1 MSGPTRFR
9 ILAIVTV
16 INFSKHVFT
25 LQYRFG
31 EILFPENQHQRRRA
45 TNQIDSAAFLE
56 KIGNKKTDGQF

>member
-25 LQYRFG
+25 LQYRFVQ
-31 EILFPENQHQRRRA
+31 IVFPENELQGPTSDKPDRFG
-45 TNQIDSAAFLE
+45 TFFE
-56 KIGNKKTDGQF
+56 KVGNKKADQEF